1 MLELIKTLKSKAS
14 FLAFKSQ
21 DYLLPKTFPK
31 CFQNKALLDVMKSV
45 EFSLKNKRNIILSGK
60 EGNGLTQIAKWI
72 SKWYELEK
80 NNSTNSDSFFYMV
93 TEETKT
99 SDLIGKLVPVQ
110 NPKPGKELFD
120 WYSAFY

>member
-1 MLELIKTLKSKAS
+1 
-14 FLAFKSQ
+14 
-21 DYLLPKTFPK
+21 
-31 CFQNKALLDVMKSV
+31 MKSV

-80 NNSTNSDSFFYMV
+80 NNSSNSDSFFYIV

-110 NPKPGKELFD
+110 NPKAGQELID
-120 WYSAFY
+120 WYSAFLLQAIKLGKCAVLD